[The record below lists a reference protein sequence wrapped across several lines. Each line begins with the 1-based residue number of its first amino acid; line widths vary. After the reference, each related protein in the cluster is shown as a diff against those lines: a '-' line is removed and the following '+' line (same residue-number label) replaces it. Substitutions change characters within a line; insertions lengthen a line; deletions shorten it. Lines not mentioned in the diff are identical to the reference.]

1 MTSLFK
7 LTRSDFTTM
16 NNTLWGSNITHTA
29 PGGELCTRNVLHAY
43 RSAGEAVFFDPI
55 HGNFGEDGV
64 LWACDGDVCVDDG
77 TKVGCTRLRTL
88 EIIKK
93 PEITIEQR
101 VTIAIRCALMVY
113 QEATFTQW
121 ATSWLSGKDRSR
133 ESAWA
138 AADAAEAAVAAAART
153 ASAAAWAAVA
163 AAARTAAAAASA
175 AADAVAWAVE
185 FHPEEVRRIIKEVI
199 G

>member
-1 MTSLFK
+1 MTPLVK
-7 LTRSDFTTM
+7 LTYSDFTTM
-16 NNTLWGSNITHTA
+16 NNTLWGEKIEHTA
-29 PGGELCTRNVLHAY
+29 PGGELCTPDVLHAY
-43 RSAGEAVFFDPI
+43 RSAGEAIFFDPT

-88 EIIKK
+88 KVIQK

-101 VTIAIRCALMVY
+101 VTIAIRCALLVY

-133 ESAWA
+133 KAAEAAARAAAAWA
-138 AADAAEAAVAAAART
+138 AADAAWAAAD
-153 ASAAAWAAVA
+153 AAWAASW
-163 AAARTAAAAASA
+163 AAAAASEA
-175 AADAVAWAVE
+175 AKS
-185 FHPEEVRRIIKEVI
+185 HPEEVRRIIKEVI